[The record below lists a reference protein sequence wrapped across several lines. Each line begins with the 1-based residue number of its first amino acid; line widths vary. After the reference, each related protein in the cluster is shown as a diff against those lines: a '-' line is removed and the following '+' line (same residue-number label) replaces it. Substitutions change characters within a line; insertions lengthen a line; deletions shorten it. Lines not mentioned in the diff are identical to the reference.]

1 MSEEVDR
8 LTQIGMPIGIRC
20 RIEAIATQAIRESQ
34 IMLDFRD
41 DAVDVVMAGNLRGY
55 PAIDAAY
62 TAIQGLRQQHEDT
75 V

>member
-1 MSEEVDR
+1 MSGEVDR
-8 LTQIGMPIGIRC
+8 LAQAGLPIGIRC
-20 RIEAIATQAIRESQ
+20 RIEAIAAKAVRESQ

-62 TAIQGLRQQHEDT
+62 TAIEGLRQQHKDT
-75 V
+75 L